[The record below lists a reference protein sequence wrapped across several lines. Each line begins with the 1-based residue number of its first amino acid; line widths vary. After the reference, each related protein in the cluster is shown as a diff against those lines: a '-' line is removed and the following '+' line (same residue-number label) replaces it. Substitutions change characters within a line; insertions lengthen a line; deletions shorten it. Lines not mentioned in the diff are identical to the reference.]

1 MPSITSEL
9 LFAVARNLGLQV
21 ERFAPTRAVDADTDW
36 PGNANW
42 LAWTTGGEC
51 LVLRR
56 YHVLSSG
63 EGLAYEFAV
72 LRHLAELGWSVPS
85 PVTELVSFEG
95 RFWAATLFIPGA
107 PHDEE
112 TAAQR
117 EERGALLAK
126 LHADLRGLE
135 LGQRTEFFQACDLDA
150 MAAYQDWDPGLEGLR
165 KLRPDLA
172 DRAAAAMTAAKILVA
187 EGNLLELPQR
197 VVHGDFAS
205 WNLHF
210 HPDGRPAGVIDFGL
224 THRDSRSWEFV
235 IARVH
240 RAPELLAGYQKEAA
254 KLGDQLAE
262 REIAAIPALQRVL
275 RVNMVMA
282 ELWNGARGGTFDL
295 PMIERQL
302 DQVLT

>member
-1 MPSITSEL
+1 MALITGEMLST
-9 LFAVARNLGLQV
+9 VARRLGLRI
-21 ERFAPTRAVDADTDW
+21 ERFEPTRAADADTDW

-42 LAWTTGGEC
+42 LAWTTAGEC

-56 YHVLSSG
+56 YHVLSAE
-63 EGLAYEFAV
+63 EGLGYEFAV
-72 LRHLAELGWSVPS
+72 LRHLAEQGWSVPS

-107 PHDEE
+107 PHSDE
-112 TAAQR
+112 TPAQR
-117 EERGALLAK
+117 AERGALLAR

-135 LGQRTEFFQACDLDA
+135 LGQRTEFFQACDLEA

-165 KLRPDLA
+165 KIRPELA
-172 DRAAAAMTAAKILVA
+172 DRAAAAMAAAKDLVA
-187 EGNLLELPQR
+187 EGNLLELPQS

-210 HPDGRPAGVIDFGL
+210 HPEGNLAGVIDFGL

-240 RAPELLAGYQKEAA
+240 RAPELLAGYQQEAA
-254 KLGDQLAE
+254 ELGYPLAE
-262 REIAAIPALQRVL
+262 EEIAAIPALQRVL

-282 ELWNGARGGTFDL
+282 ELWNGARSGTFDL
-295 PMIERQL
+295 PMIKRQL
-302 DQVLT
+302 TFTS